1 MDTNE
6 LRDPNLQ
13 NSDEPKRCAR
23 RRQLLVGHDT
33 GTMAEKPLAPYGEG
47 NSFPREATN
56 TDDWLDA
63 IGLVWSAPLPSQNPI
78 TKHECGVRLPAEPLQ
93 DSSRGYELGGRRE
106 HDRKRED

>member
-1 MDTNE
+1 MDSNE
-6 LRDPNLQ
+6 LGEIQTCKFEAPDDANIC
-13 NSDEPKRCAR
+13 S
-23 RRQLLVGHDT
+23 LVDT
-33 GTMAEKPLAPYGEG
+33 GTMAHKPLAPYGEG

-63 IGLVWSAPLPSQNPI
+63 IGLVRSAPLPSQNPI
-78 TKHECGVRLPAEPLQ
+78 TKHACGVRPPAEPLQ

>member
-1 MDTNE
+1 MDSHE
-6 LRDPNLQ
+6 LGEIETCTSL
-13 NSDEPKRCAR
+13 KRPDDAN
-23 RRQLLVGHDT
+23 LLVGRH
-33 GTMAEKPLAPYGEG
+33 GTMAHKPLAPYGEG

-63 IGLVWSAPLPSQNPI
+63 IGLVRSAPLPSQNPI
-78 TKHECGVRLPAEPLQ
+78 TKHACGVRLPAESLQ